1 MLLVFALLFLTSAL
15 HFTGSIFLS
24 AIRTES
30 FVHLHLKAPMCL
42 AKFINTSLPFL
53 YDNNAPDVQ
62 NKFDLLAVV
71 EFEGTKGIAK
81 IGSPFWV
88 DLHCH

>member
-1 MLLVFALLFLTSAL
+1 
-15 HFTGSIFLS
+15 
-24 AIRTES
+24 
-30 FVHLHLKAPMCL
+30 MCL